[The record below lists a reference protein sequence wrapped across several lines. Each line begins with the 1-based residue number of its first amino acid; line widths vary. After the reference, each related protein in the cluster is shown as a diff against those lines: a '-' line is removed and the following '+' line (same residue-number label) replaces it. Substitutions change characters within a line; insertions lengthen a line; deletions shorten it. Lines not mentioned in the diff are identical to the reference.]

1 MTDEII
7 PPAQPQPAPQYD
19 WKLRLKNGLM
29 RFGKGIVASLLI
41 AVLQFAVEFLQN
53 NPDLF
58 PTKYTIFVG
67 IAVSALLGIEKA
79 LQQGK

>member
-1 MTDEII
+1 MVDETPIT
-7 PPAQPQPAPQYD
+7 PQPVVVYD
-19 WKLRLKNGLM
+19 TKQRIINGLK
-29 RFGKGIVASLLI
+29 RFGKGIAASLLI

-67 IAVSALLGIEKA
+67 VAVSALLGIEKA